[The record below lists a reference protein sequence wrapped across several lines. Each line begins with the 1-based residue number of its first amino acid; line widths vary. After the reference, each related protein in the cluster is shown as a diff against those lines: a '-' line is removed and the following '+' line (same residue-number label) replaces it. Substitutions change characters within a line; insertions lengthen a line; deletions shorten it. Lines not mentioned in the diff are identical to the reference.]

1 MHHLNHSRYAIHRFH
16 INQNDIATQSRT
28 QGRTEL
34 GLKLWKHLGPSLSVK
49 LLVRLFGIDFWL
61 RLRAAF
67 SRMIAQVRLF
77 EAAGIDV
84 SVNLRR

>member
-16 INQNDIATQSRT
+16 INQNDIATQSRM

-34 GLKLWKHLGPSLSVK
+34 GLKLWKHLEPSLSVK
-49 LLVRLFGIDFWL
+49 LLLRLLCTEFRL
-61 RLRAAF
+61 TLRAAF
-67 SRMIAQVRLF
+67 SWMILRVRLF